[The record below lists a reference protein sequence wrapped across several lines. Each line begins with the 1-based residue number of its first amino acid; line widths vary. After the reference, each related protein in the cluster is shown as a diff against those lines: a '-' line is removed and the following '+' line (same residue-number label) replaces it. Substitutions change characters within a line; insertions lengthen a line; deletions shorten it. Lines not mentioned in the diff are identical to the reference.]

1 MDYLHDD
8 LWDNFV
14 SVDMYIHIRI
24 CKKYIPVQV
33 PFISYDFVDG
43 DPDPIGGKYD
53 WHGTRCAG
61 IVSAAK
67 DNNKCGV
74 GIAYSSNLAG

>member
-1 MDYLHDD
+1 MGQLCKCTHIQSCQD
-8 LWDNFV
+8 LQK
-14 SVDMYIHIRI
+14 
-24 CKKYIPVQV
+24 CIPVQV
-33 PFISYDFVDG
+33 PSASYDFVDG
-43 DPDPIGGKYD
+43 DPDPFGGNYD
-53 WHGTRCAG
+53 WHGTKCAG